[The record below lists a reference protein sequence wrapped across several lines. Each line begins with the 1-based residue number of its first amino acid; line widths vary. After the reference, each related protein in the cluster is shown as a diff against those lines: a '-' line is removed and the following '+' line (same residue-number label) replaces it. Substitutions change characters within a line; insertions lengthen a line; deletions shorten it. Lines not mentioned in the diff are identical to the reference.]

1 MRWFLSKKSNIP
13 RASCCSGPTKQLIP
27 ICLATGEIVLQG
39 KEEKFSSY
47 SFYQNRTTENQYGNW
62 IIHLFSLTNWFTK
75 EFKEMIIGLFF
86 FFKLTPN
93 TASLYAWNKHINSG
107 LVSLPSKDGMVCSS
121 SLKEATMNVKRNYVQ

>member
-1 MRWFLSKKSNIP
+1 MIFIEKIEHTTSQLLFWANKAVDPNMFGNRWNCPARKRRKIFKLLILSESNDGKSIWKLNYTP
-13 RASCCSGPTKQLIP
+13 LFSHKLIHKR
-27 ICLATGEIVLQG
+27 VQ
-39 KEEKFSSY
+39 
-47 SFYQNRTTENQYGNW
+47 RDDNW
-62 IIHLFSLTNWFTK
+62 IR
-75 EFKEMIIGLFF
+75 FF